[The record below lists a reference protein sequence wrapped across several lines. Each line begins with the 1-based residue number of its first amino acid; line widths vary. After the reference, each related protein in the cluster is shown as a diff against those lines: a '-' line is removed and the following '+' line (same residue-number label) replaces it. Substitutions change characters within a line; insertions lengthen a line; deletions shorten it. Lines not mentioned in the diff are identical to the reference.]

1 MKKFAALIAAIVA
14 SSALYAAPVGNTSAP
29 ELIQEGFFISC
40 DSWINFRVG
49 YEGDFVAD
57 GRMKQSEQGHGRVDT
72 YQQDTNSG
80 TVTLNILDRIDVY
93 GVFGSSR
100 TQADWRFTDAA
111 AGTVTRIDMETKYNF
126 LWGAG
131 ARAILY
137 EWCNASLGLGGRY
150 SSANYRPVWLTAD
163 GVVQSVA
170 GTHCRWREW
179 QVNLDVSYKID
190 LFTPYIGIK
199 YSNAR
204 TQMKDFSVPISS
216 NLSGSNTFKN
226 RVPVGLYV
234 GCSLSTGKYFMLN
247 IEGRLIDEEAV
258 TISGDFR
265 F

>member
-14 SSALYAAPVGNTSAP
+14 SLALNAAPVGNTSAP

-57 GRMKQSEQGHGRVDT
+57 GRMKQYEQGHGRVDT

-80 TVTLNILDRIDVY
+80 TVTLNILDRLDVY

-100 TQADWRFTDAA
+100 TQADWRFQDDV

-137 EWCNASLGLGGRY
+137 EWCNTSLGLGGRY

-163 GVVQSVA
+163 GVVQSVS
-170 GTHCRWREW
+170 GTHCSWREW
-179 QVNLDVSYKID
+179 QINLDVSYKID

-204 TQMKDFSVPISS
+204 TKLKDFSIPISS
-216 NLSGSNTFKN
+216 DLTGSNSFKN

-234 GCSLSTGKYFMLN
+234 GCSLSTGQYFMLN

-258 TISGDFR
+258 TVSGDFR